1 MSLKPKQTIRQNF
14 KHFQPYKKT
23 QNLNVFGF
31 LRFTNAFID
40 LCNVPEQRVIN
51 NVITYQ
57 QGNFQH
63 YC

>member
-1 MSLKPKQTIRQNF
+1 MSQKPKQTIRQNL
-14 KHFQPYKKT
+14 KHFYPHKKT
-23 QNLNVFGF
+23 QNTNVLGF

>member
-1 MSLKPKQTIRQNF
+1 MSLKPKQLIRQNL
-14 KHFQPYKKT
+14 KLVQPHKKT
-23 QNLNVFGF
+23 QNANVLGF